1 MAIKGMVEELRAP
14 QRARET
20 PPTPHLVTA
29 AHTATTAQGA
39 LAPRK
44 EATGHTAAVALNAQ
58 AATWRPLLPPPQKA
72 QRSAL
77 QEGENTGEPTP
88 TRHTLVWPELHY
100 GHQHFSI
107 SVTQREQLQV
117 LADRPGS
124 ADAAKAL
131 LQHRLRVA
139 VQQLPATM
147 KVALE
152 RDIPL
157 NAEGGVTSSYVIGR
171 IPVIGRTVGEACGVC
186 TIAAAHT
193 PRRWCSYR
201 RGGPDAQEEWQDGPQ
216 AQLERLHHGP
226 VCSKCTGANPLEDAE
241 WLVYD
246 PLLAAYRLPTPT

>member
-1 MAIKGMVEELRAP
+1 MISCAPRTLPNLRPSVAP
-14 QRARET
+14 ACCPAGPRRV
-20 PPTPHLVTA
+20 LLD
-29 AHTATTAQGA
+29 TATTAQGA

-44 EATGHTAAVALNAQ
+44 EATGHTAAAALNAQ

-100 GHQHFSI
+100 GHQHLSI

-157 NAEGGVTSSYVIGR
+157 NAEGGS
-171 IPVIGRTVGEACGVC
+171 P
-186 TIAAAHT
+186 
-193 PRRWCSYR
+193 
-201 RGGPDAQEEWQDGPQ
+201 
-216 AQLERLHHGP
+216 
-226 VCSKCTGANPLEDAE
+226 PL
-241 WLVYD
+241 
-246 PLLAAYRLPTPT
+246 T